1 MTLCTLARN
10 TDLEGY
16 VFDHLFT
23 HLFTCFFIIHG
34 PFYPFEKLPFVH
46 NTHHFLWASGFEG
59 YEHYET
65 QTRKKKKRIDKKNHI
80 TTIS

>member
-46 NTHHFLWASGFEG
+46 NTHHFLWTSGFG
-59 YEHYET
+59 GLNITKH
-65 QTRKKKKRIDKKNHI
+65 KREKKNNEQIKKI
-80 TTIS
+80 T